1 MYPPHRRQLPHHQL
15 QAAQP
20 LGLPPPHSWY
30 PVNDSY
36 LFSGAASADLLSSL
50 SRWNLGPPE
59 FLLPYRYNY
68 AQHYETEYVAPE
80 AAQGCKCLP
89 LFLPI
94 LRLTR
99 GPVSP
104 APSDSSSV
112 LSWDTTP
119 SPVPVQQPRQV
130 TCNAPL
136 VAPVP
141 LPYHSP
147 FFLQY
152 DDLPDLDE
160 DLSHA
165 PYTHRPPK
173 RKRSFDDIS
182 HPTGGTGD
190 IQEMPAKRRSIG
202 GGQPLPLQPAGARLQ
217 VPLHLRST
225 RRNSLPK
232 SAARHTRPR

>member
-20 LGLPPPHSWY
+20 LGLPLPT
-30 PVNDSY
+30 
-36 LFSGAASADLLSSL
+36 LASADLLSSL

-80 AAQGCKCLP
+80 AAQG
-89 LFLPI
+89 F
-94 LRLTR
+94 
-99 GPVSP
+99 SP

-119 SPVPVQQPRQV
+119 SPAPVQPPRQV

-165 PYTHRPPK
+165 PYTRRPPK

-202 GGQPLPLQPAGARLQ
+202 GGQPFPLQPAGARLQ

>member
-1 MYPPHRRQLPHHQL
+1 LP
-15 QAAQP
+15 
-20 LGLPPPHSWY
+20 G
-30 PVNDSY
+30 
-36 LFSGAASADLLSSL
+36 LFSAAASADLLHSL

-59 FLLPYRYNY
+59 FLLPYHHGY
-68 AQHYETEYVAPE
+68 AQDYEQHQYAAPD
-80 AAQGCKCLP
+80 AAPG
-89 LFLPI
+89 F
-94 LRLTR
+94 
-99 GPVSP
+99 SP

-112 LSWDTTP
+112 LSWDTSP
-119 SPVPVQQPRQV
+119 SPAPAPEPLHV

-165 PYTHRPPK
+165 PYTRRPQK
-173 RKRSFDDIS
+173 RKRSFDDVS
-182 HPTGGTGD
+182 RMDGGAD
-190 IQEMPAKRRSIG
+190 MQPAKRRSIG
-202 GGQPLPLQPAGARLQ
+202 GGDALPLLPTGLPPSLPA
-217 VPLHLRST
+217 HLRGT

-232 SAARHTRPR
+232 GATRHARPR